1 MSNVGK
7 IKFKK
12 ENDKPKLMDS
22 IIFILIIILCV
33 VTMVTVQ
40 IRSQHKKETETT
52 NMQRVEN
59 DSETTPASSGD
70 MAEPHDDVDLPNDSE
85 IFPES
90 DITSDFDE
98 TVQLQSAAVFGEKNV
113 GEEHT
118 NIDSDETSEPVV
130 QEKKLEFSLPVDGKV
145 IKQFSTSDLLYS
157 KTLDDWR
164 MHLGIDIAAPIG
176 TEVFACE
183 SGRVEEIYDD
193 EEVGATVTIRHN
205 ERFVTRYSNLALSH
219 IVTVGEQV
227 SKGQKIGVVGDSAMY
242 EILDEAHLH
251 FSMSDNGALIDPD
264 IYIKFDYE
272 K

>member
-1 MSNVGK
+1 MGNVGK
-7 IKFKK
+7 IRFKK

-40 IRSQHKKETETT
+40 IRSQQKKETETT

-59 DSETTPASSGD
+59 DSETTPALSGD
-70 MAEPHDDVDLPNDSE
+70 MAEPQADDLPTDRE
-85 IFPES
+85 KLPQS

-98 TVQLQSAAVFGEKNV
+98 AMQLQSAAVSGENTA
-113 GEEHT
+113 ETEHT
-118 NIDSDETSEPVV
+118 ATASDETDEPVI
-130 QEKKLEFSLPVDGKV
+130 QENKLEFSPPVDGKV
-145 IKQFSTSDLLYS
+145 IKRFSTSDLLYS

-164 MHLGIDIAAPIG
+164 MHPGIDIAAPIG
-176 TEVFACE
+176 TDVLACE

-205 ERFVTRYSNLALSH
+205 ERLVTRYSNLALSH
-219 IVTVGEQV
+219 IVAVGEQV
-227 SKGQKIGVVGDSAMY
+227 VKGQKIGVVGDTAMY

-251 FSMSDNGALIDPD
+251 FSMSDNGALTDPD
-264 IYIKFDYE
+264 IYIKFNYE